1 MVKAVLE
8 LSRAFSLHRALPF
21 LAALLCGLSLNA
33 AAATKS
39 ELDVKVNATLQVLY
53 EKFPESREMVRRSF
67 GVLVFPEIAKAG
79 FFLGGEYGEGSLL
92 KEGFPVGYYSAA
104 GGSIGIQFGV
114 QVRSQVV
121 LFMSQASY
129 ESFRTGRGWEVG
141 VDGSVAVA
149 TEGAGGKLDTKSIN
163 QPVVA
168 FIFGNKGLMAGVSLE
183 GSKFTPIDK
192 R

>member
-1 MVKAVLE
+1 MVKAVFE
-8 LSRAFSLHRALPF
+8 VSRGFSFHRVLPLF
-21 LAALLCGLSLNA
+21 WVLLWGLSMGA
-33 AAATKS
+33 QAATKS

-79 FFLGGEYGEGSLL
+79 FFVGGEYGEGALL
-92 KEGFPVGYYSAA
+92 KDGFAVGYYSAA

-121 LFMSQASY
+121 LFMSQASF

-183 GSKFTPIDK
+183 GSKFTPIQK
-192 R
+192 Q

>member
-1 MVKAVLE
+1 
-8 LSRAFSLHRALPF
+8 
-21 LAALLCGLSLNA
+21 
-33 AAATKS
+33 
-39 ELDVKVNATLQVLY
+39 
-53 EKFPESREMVRRSF
+53 
-67 GVLVFPEIAKAG
+67 
-79 FFLGGEYGEGSLL
+79 
-92 KEGFPVGYYSAA
+92 
-104 GGSIGIQFGV
+104 
-114 QVRSQVV
+114 
-121 LFMSQASY
+121 MSQASY